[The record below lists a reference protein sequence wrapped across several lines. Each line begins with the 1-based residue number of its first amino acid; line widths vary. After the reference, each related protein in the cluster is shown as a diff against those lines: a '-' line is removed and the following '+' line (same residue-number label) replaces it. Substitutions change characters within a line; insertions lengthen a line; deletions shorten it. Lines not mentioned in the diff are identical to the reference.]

1 MKALKNLLLLTI
13 VFICFSSVAFAGESM
28 MAFVNRKAS
37 INLEVPSESRG
48 EISTSNAITW
58 EIANGNLAYFKT
70 CNDFTA
76 TIVGVSGGET
86 TIYCKQG
93 RKNYSRMGP
102 YC

>member
-1 MKALKNLLLLTI
+1 MRVLKKLLLLTI
-13 VFICFSSVAFAGESM
+13 VIVCISSIAFGAETM

-37 INLEVPSESRG
+37 ATLEVPSENRG
-48 EISTSNAITW
+48 EISDSNAITW